1 MDLVYSSDQYTVVEF
16 HPHDDHEAL
25 QFGGYEIMDNTGQRE
40 FFIDGVAAELFRQQ
54 VSTLISSSPSMEEID
69 NFLSKYDVMMS
80 HPMTKH

>member
-16 HPHDDHEAL
+16 QARDNHETL

-40 FFIDGVAAELFRQQ
+40 YFIDGAAAELFRKK
-54 VSTLISSSPSMEEID
+54 VSSLISSSPSIDEID
-69 NFLSKYDVMMS
+69 NFLSKYDVMMR